1 MKDITFTNIFT
12 LANVDAQKVLASL
25 EDDPAHDGDTESQSR
40 KRKRL
45 DDLTPQERMI
55 RRYYLL
61 WSSDSLSKFF
71 I

>member
-25 EDDPAHDGDTESQSR
+25 EDDPANDEVESQSR

-55 RRYYLL
+55 RR
-61 WSSDSLSKFF
+61 
-71 I
+71 

>member
-25 EDDPAHDGDTESQSR
+25 EEDPTNGNDGDAESQSR

-61 WSSDSLSKFF
+61 SQIAFVVF
-71 I
+71 R